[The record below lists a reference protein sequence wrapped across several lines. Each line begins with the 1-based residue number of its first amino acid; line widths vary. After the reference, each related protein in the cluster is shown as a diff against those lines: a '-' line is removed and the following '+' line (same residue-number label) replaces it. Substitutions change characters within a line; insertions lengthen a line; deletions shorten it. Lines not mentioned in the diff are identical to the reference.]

1 MQKLTKREKTL
12 IYILI
17 CFLFIVGGWFL
28 LLNPALEKDVA
39 IKEEYLQVQSQLT
52 TLKQQLK
59 DYESAPE
66 QLQIIEESYKEIADQ
81 YKAVLSN
88 DDIDKYL
95 TTKVLANGFR
105 PKSMSIG
112 AITDAS
118 TKSAS
123 NNSDSKTTSS
133 SVLKQV
139 TVTMSLS
146 GNFNNL
152 KKLMTAIEQEKGVE
166 IATLTYQLSSQEAN
180 TVSLS
185 FVMYMIEK

>member
-118 TKSAS
+118 TKAAS
-123 NNSDSKTTSS
+123 NNSNSKTTSS